1 MIYINV
7 CKAQMALLHFNGHI
21 AVFLPVYLKIKL
33 VQCTARIRQERKK
46 FLKIKQLYSLFIHNV
61 LC

>member
-1 MIYINV
+1 M
-7 CKAQMALLHFNGHI
+7 AHMALLHFNGHI

-46 FLKIKQLYSLFIHNV
+46 FLKIKELYSRFIHNV